1 MWRELFTGG
10 SLFDLPLIAM
20 VLFLAIFVT
29 VVLRVLQRSRR
40 PEYDRMASLPLD
52 DDTHASEDNRS

>member
-52 DDTHASEDNRS
+52 DDTNATEGNHQ